1 MNITSGGGPKHA
13 GAQNCNGFCHI
24 QGQLFTLQL
33 NHIPSIGVCSSSFS
47 SHHVKHTTFHR
58 NNVGLIW
65 HINPYIR
72 CFRRAGILFRL
83 YPSSRTSS
91 YIQFPTPDPRCL
103 VTCDKYSSPQK
114 FHIASLFP
122 IGFQIIVL
130 AESHSI
136 VCGGENHVY
145 CTCYL
150 TVRCG
155 HKVGDKPNHFIILV
169 YNIMILTA
177 IR

>member
-1 MNITSGGGPKHA
+1 MAHKSLYTLLPQSRNPISFVSVLSHP
-13 GAQNCNGFCHI
+13 
-24 QGQLFTLQL
+24 QLYS
-33 NHIPSIGVCSSSFS
+33 IP
-47 SHHVKHTTFHR
+47 
-58 NNVGLIW
+58 
-65 HINPYIR
+65 NPR
-72 CFRRAGILFRL
+72 S
-83 YPSSRTSS
+83 P
-91 YIQFPTPDPRCL
+91 PPPRL

-114 FHIASLFP
+114 FHIAGLFP

-155 HKVGDKPNHFIILV
+155 HKVGDKPNQFIILV
-169 YNIMILTA
+169 YNMMILTA